1 MIIIQECFIGNLNAL
16 KDMPNNTKWL
26 KVSLITDYHQQRY
39 VMEIFLFY
47 LFYTMLFLLVFRS
60 NILYCG
66 LFGHRTLSAQ
76 NIDLA

>member
-1 MIIIQECFIGNLNAL
+1 MAQ
-16 KDMPNNTKWL
+16 
-26 KVSLITDYHQQRY
+26 VSLITDYHQQRY